1 MGRAARG
8 RRRPLLRRAGAALAA
23 VAAAGVPGAAP
34 AQEGWPEPFTARE
47 RLARVLRLEDAR
59 SFGELPP
66 APVEAEVPAEGE
78 EGAAGAAAR
87 RANEAGWLGARMFD
101 PDHEVRRQAALAL
114 GRIGRPE
121 AVGPLLAA
129 VAGDEAGSV
138 RAAAAFALGILED
151 PLPPEGV
158 EGLRAALA
166 DPSGLVREKAIEAIG
181 RRGGGDAL
189 EVVREWLAE
198 RVLASGFA
206 GRREDVEASM
216 RRTGW
221 DEARFGLFALAR
233 IADDR
238 RGDGGD
244 AGVSAAAAEVLG
256 EGGVPRTNWWA
267 AAWTAARVGGAPLL
281 PLHRAYAMQDD
292 PVVRALGV
300 RGLGASGEPVGEE
313 VVLQLGHPNDGVR
326 IEAVRAL
333 LALAAAGREMP
344 ENAGAALLQNRADPL
359 PAVRRE
365 ALSGLGRAPAP
376 EAAEVLLDDLQSPDP
391 ETRARAFAAYRR
403 QDEEGFFLLL
413 SGWSD
418 RDPLGRLHL
427 LRELSRMPDRRLRDF
442 LHQAAADADPRVR
455 AAALSGFGALESALA
470 GSDAPM
476 SNESGNDSGNE
487 SGNESGEAGEDPEA
501 AFDASLAALAGG
513 LAAEDLHERAAAAGA
528 LRRLAA
534 DGLLSRNR
542 RFEAAAAVRAA
553 YEADDADTPDF
564 RLAALRALLE
574 LGDRAERLRFAEQAL
589 GDPAW
594 AVRREAH
601 EVLRRAGES
610 PPPPAPAET
619 LPEEDYDAMLH
630 APYTPVAWITTA
642 RGEIEVELFVA
653 DAPRTVTN
661 FIRLARSGFYDG
673 LTFHRVVPNFV
684 LQAGDPRADNSG
696 GPGYAVRCE
705 INERSY
711 MRGSVGMALDGKD
724 TGGSQFFVTLLPQPH
739 LNGRYTLFG
748 QVREGFEVLDRLEPG
763 DRIRRVRIW
772 DGVIPPE

>member
-1 MGRAARG
+1 MGRAAR
-8 RRRPLLRRAGAALAA
+8 RRRPPLVRRAGAALAL
-23 VAAAGVPGAAP
+23 AAPVLAAP
-34 AQEGWPEPFTARE
+34 AQERWPEPLTARE
-47 RLARVLRLEDAR
+47 RLARVLQLEDAR

-66 APVEAEVPAEGE
+66 APPADEAPASGE
-78 EGAAGAAAR
+78 DADGETGAPAGPASR
-87 RANEAGWLGARMFD
+87 VREAGWLGARVSD
-101 PDHEVRRQAALAL
+101 PDHEVRRQAVLAL

-121 AVGPLLAA
+121 AVWPLLAA
-129 VAGDEAGSV
+129 VSGDEAGAV

-151 PLPPEGV
+151 PLPPEGL

-181 RRGGGDAL
+181 RRGGGAAL

-198 RVLASGFA
+198 RVLVSGFA

-221 DEARFGLFALAR
+221 DEARFGLFSLAR

-238 RGDGGD
+238 RGGGGD
-244 AGVSAAAAEVLG
+244 ASAAAAAAVLA
-256 EGGVPRTNWWA
+256 EAGVPRTNWWA

-281 PLHRAYAMQDD
+281 PLHRAYAMEDD

-300 RGLGASGEPVGEE
+300 RGLGASGEPVGGE
-313 VVLQLGHPNDGVR
+313 VLLQLGHPSDGVR

-333 LALAAAGREMP
+333 LALAAAGHEPP
-344 ENAGAALLQNRADPL
+344 EGAGAALLQNRADPL

-365 ALSGLGRAPAP
+365 ALSGLARVQAPG
-376 EAAEVLLDDLQSPDP
+376 AEELLLDDLRSPDP
-391 ETRARAFAAYRR
+391 ETRARALAAFRR

-427 LRELSRMPDRRLRDF
+427 VRELSAASDARLRDF
-442 LHQAAADADPRVR
+442 LHQAAGDADPRVR
-455 AAALSGFGALESALA
+455 AAALTGFGALEAALA
-470 GSDAPM
+470 GPDGPPPTPSA
-476 SNESGNDSGNE
+476 
-487 SGNESGEAGEDPEA
+487 EAEEDPEA
-501 AFDASLAALAGG
+501 PFDASLAALAGG
-513 LAAEDLHERAAAAGA
+513 LAAEDLYERAAAAGA

-534 DGLLSRNR
+534 EGLLSGNR
-542 RFEAAAAVRAA
+542 RFEAAASVRAA
-553 YEADDADTPDF
+553 YGEDDAEPPDF
-564 RLAALRALLE
+564 RLAALRALLR
-574 LGDRAERLRFAEQAL
+574 LGGETERLRFAERAL
-589 GDPAW
+589 ADPAW
-594 AVRREAH
+594 PVRREAH
-601 EVLRRAGES
+601 EFLRRAGES

-630 APYTPVAWITTA
+630 APYTPVAWISTA
-642 RGEIEVELFVA
+642 RGEIEIELFIA
-653 DAPRTVTN
+653 DAPRTVAN

-696 GPGYAVRCE
+696 GPGYTIRCE
-705 INERSY
+705 VNERSY

-724 TGGSQFFVTLLPQPH
+724 TGGSQFFLTLLPQPH

>member
-1 MGRAARG
+1 MGRAL
-8 RRRPLLRRAGAALAA
+8 RRRRASLVRRAGAAA
-23 VAAAGVPGAAP
+23 GAALALASP
-34 AQEGWPEPFTARE
+34 VTAAQERWEEPLTARE
-47 RLARVLRLEDAR
+47 RLARVLRLEDSR

-66 APVEAEVPAEGE
+66 APPEAEVPEEGE
-78 EGAAGAAAR
+78 EAAAAAAR
-87 RANEAGWLGARMFD
+87 RANEAGWLGARVFDD

-129 VAGDEAGSV
+129 LAGDEAGAV

-166 DPSGLVREKAIEAIG
+166 DPSGLVREKAIEAVG
-181 RRGGGDAL
+181 RRGGEDAPAI
-189 EVVREWLAE
+189 VREWLAE
-198 RVLASGFA
+198 RVLVSGFA
-206 GRREDVEASM
+206 RRREDVEASM

-221 DEARFGLFALAR
+221 DEARFALFALAR

-238 RGDGGD
+238 RGEGEES
-244 AGVSAAAAEVLG
+244 GVSEAAAAVLG
-256 EGGVPRTNWWA
+256 DAGVPRTNWWA

-300 RGLGASGEPVGEE
+300 RGLGASGEPVGGE

-333 LALAAAGREMP
+333 LALAAAGHEP
-344 ENAGAALLQNRADPL
+344 PGNAGAALLQNRADPL

-365 ALSGLGRAPAP
+365 ALSGLARVGAPGA
-376 EAAEVLLDDLQSPDP
+376 EEVLLDDLRSPDP
-391 ETRARAFAAYRR
+391 ETRARALAAYRR

-418 RDPLGRLHL
+418 RDPLGRVHL
-427 LRELSRMPDRRLRDF
+427 ARELSRIPDGRLRDF

-455 AAALSGFGALESALA
+455 AAALTGFGALESALGA
-470 GSDAPM
+470 EDGPPPTPSA
-476 SNESGNDSGNE
+476 
-487 SGNESGEAGEDPEA
+487 EAEDPEA
-501 AFDASLAALAGG
+501 PFDASLAALRAG
-513 LAAEDLHERAAAAGA
+513 LAADDLHERAAAAGA

-534 DGLLSRNR
+534 EGLLSRNR
-542 RFEAAAAVRAA
+542 RFEAAAAVRTA
-553 YEADDADTPDF
+553 YGEDGADLPDF

-574 LGDRAERLRFAEQAL
+574 LGGERERLRFAGQAL
-589 GDPAW
+589 DDPAW
-594 AVRREAH
+594 PVRREAH
-601 EVLRRAGES
+601 EFLRRAGES
-610 PPPPAPAET
+610 PQPPAPAEA
-619 LPEEDYDAMLH
+619 LPEEDYDAMLR

-642 RGEIEVELFVA
+642 RGEIEIELFVA

-696 GPGYAVRCE
+696 GPGYAIRCE

-772 DGVIPPE
+772 DGVVPPE

>member
-8 RRRPLLRRAGAALAA
+8 RRRPLLRRAGAALALA
-23 VAAAGVPGAAP
+23 SLAAGVAGAAA
-34 AQEGWPEPFTARE
+34 AQEEWPEPFTARE

-78 EGAAGAAAR
+78 EAGEAAAVAAAAR
-87 RANEAGWLGARMFD
+87 RAREAGWLGARMFSD

-129 VAGDEAGSV
+129 VAGDEAGAV

-181 RRGGGDAL
+181 RRGGEDAL

-198 RVLASGFA
+198 RVLVTGFA
-206 GRREDVEASM
+206 GRREDVEASL

-238 RGDGGD
+238 RGEEED

-256 EGGVPRTNWWA
+256 EAGVPRTNWWA

-281 PLHRAYAMQDD
+281 PLHRAYASQDD
-292 PVVRALGV
+292 PVVRAFGV

-333 LALAAAGREMP
+333 LALTAAGRGMP

-365 ALSGLGRAPAP
+365 ALSGLARAPAAG
-376 EAAEVLLDDLQSPDP
+376 AAEVLLDDLRSPDP
-391 ETRARAFAAYRR
+391 ETRARALAAYRR
-403 QDEEGFFLLL
+403 QDGEGFFLLL

-427 LRELSRMPDRRLRDF
+427 LRELSRIPDGRLRDF
-442 LHQAAADADPRVR
+442 LHQAAGDADPRVR
-455 AAALSGFGALESALA
+455 AAALTGFGALESALA
-470 GSDAPM
+470 GADAPR
-476 SNESGNDSGNE
+476 SNPRSNGA
-487 SGNESGEAGEDPEA
+487 GEAEEDPEA
-501 AFDASLAALAGG
+501 AFDASLAALRGG

-534 DGLLSRNR
+534 EGLLSRNR

-553 YEADDADTPDF
+553 YEADDAEVADF

-574 LGDRAERLRFAEQAL
+574 LGDPPERLRFAEQAL
-589 GDPAW
+589 ADPAW
-594 AVRREAH
+594 PVRREAH

-630 APYTPVAWITTA
+630 APYTPVAWITTE

-673 LTFHRVVPNFV
+673 LAFHRVVPNFV

-696 GPGYAVRCE
+696 GPGYAIRCE
-705 INERSY
+705 VNERSY